1 MGQITF
7 YLDDELEQQM
17 NRMIAQEKQ
26 VKNTWLAEAI
36 EQRLNN
42 GWRTE
47 TRELVGAWKDVSSV
61 DSYRHEGRDI
71 ERETL

>member
-36 EQRLNN
+36 EQRL
-42 GWRTE
+42 
-47 TRELVGAWKDVSSV
+47 
-61 DSYRHEGRDI
+61 
-71 ERETL
+71 

>member
-26 VKNTWLAEAI
+26 VKNT
-36 EQRLNN
+36 
-42 GWRTE
+42 
-47 TRELVGAWKDVSSV
+47 
-61 DSYRHEGRDI
+61 
-71 ERETL
+71 